1 MAKGRKTGG
10 RKPGSKDRHETHLL
24 KTFTATW
31 LRKMGQT
38 GFNKWADDNKN
49 EAMKIAASFVP
60 KQVGLDDDTIV
71 SLAALA
77 QSLVDEK

>member
-1 MAKGRKTGG
+1 
-10 RKPGSKDRHETHLL
+10 
-24 KTFTATW
+24 
-31 LRKMGQT
+31 
-38 GFNKWADDNKN
+38 
-49 EAMKIAASFVP
+49 MKIAASFVP